1 MSTQVQFRR
10 GPSAQ
15 TALFTGA
22 TGEIVVDTDQ
32 NTISVQDGHT
42 QGGIYLAKQSDMILA
57 FSQSNSNIANIS
69 LLANAAYSQSNTAIH
84 NANIALQNS
93 NNALM
98 YVSAN
103 VIQIAS
109 VNSTQNTNITIT
121 YNLAQSAF
129 NKANSIPTS
138 QSVNS
143 SMILAQ
149 SAYDTAN
156 LASQRANSVHGGSF

>member
-10 GPSAQ
+10 GTSAQ

-69 LLANAAYSQSNTAIH
+69 LLVNAAYSQSNTAIH

-103 VIQIAS
+103 VS
-109 VNSTQNTNITIT
+109 
-121 YNLAQSAF
+121 
-129 NKANSIPTS
+129 
-138 QSVNS
+138 
-143 SMILAQ
+143 
-149 SAYDTAN
+149 
-156 LASQRANSVHGGSF
+156 GGSF